1 MQAWLSYRPADFL
14 LFSPRT
20 YWRLFELENAALWP
34 LPLIA
39 LLLGLALPILL
50 LRRQPATDRAAA
62 LLLAAAWAWV
72 GWSFLWQRY
81 AAVNW
86 AAAYLAPLFG
96 LQALLFV
103 WLAVRREG
111 LRLREDLDRQA
122 AAGFALIGY
131 ALLLHPLTALIAG
144 RPLAGAEVFGIAPDP
159 TAILTLGI
167 ALLQPPGGARR
178 LLFLVP
184 SLWLVAST
192 ATLLTLEA
200 PEGWI
205 PAATLTIAAA
215 LGLLGL
221 RTARAGRDRPSPENE
236 TAGEGDQRHAGDRG
250 DIGTL
255 PE

>member
-1 MQAWLSYRPADFL
+1 MLDWLSYRPTDFL

-34 LPLIA
+34 LPLA
-39 LLLGLALPILL
+39 TLLIGLALPALL
-50 LRRQPATDRAAA
+50 LRRRPATDRAAA

-81 AAVNW
+81 APVNW

-103 WLAVRREG
+103 WLAVRG
-111 LRLREDLDRQA
+111 DGIRLRQGLDPQA

-131 ALLLHPLTALIAG
+131 ALLLHPLTAPLAG
-144 RPLAGAEVFGIAPDP
+144 RPLAGAEIVGIAPDP

-167 ALLQPPGGARR
+167 ALLQPPGSARR

-184 SLWLVAST
+184 SLWLAASA
-192 ATLLTLEA
+192 ATLLTLAA

-205 PAATLTIAAA
+205 SAATLALAAI
-215 LGLLGL
+215 LGFLDLW
-221 RTARAGRDRPSPENE
+221 RARADRSRLSPQNE
-236 TAGEGDQRHAGDRG
+236 TARDGDQRHAGDGRG
-250 DIGTL
+250 IG
-255 PE
+255 